1 MRILIT
7 GARGML
13 GRTLVK
19 ELSDHEIYTCDRSDA
34 DIADEAALEKFFS
47 EAQPKVVIHCAAMTA
62 VDRCESEIDTA
73 YRSNVIGTTNV
84 ARLAYKYGA
93 KLIAISTDYVFD
105 GDLDRPYHEFDKA
118 TGGAN
123 VYGQSKWA
131 AEEAVRAHCPNH
143 IIARVSWLYGAGGPS
158 FVHTMLRLADGTRP
172 QLKVVDDQIGNP
184 TSTLAVA
191 REIKEILKRIDIVG
205 TIHLTCEGET
215 SWCGF
220 AKKIFELANVDQKV
234 IPCTSAEYPT
244 PAKRPKNSR
253 LEKRVLRL
261 RGLPPMPQW
270 EDALAEFIESEFPQ
284 NR

>member
-19 ELSDHEIYTCDRSDA
+19 ELSGHEICTCDRSDA
-34 DIADEAALEKFFS
+34 DIADEVALDKIFS

-73 YRSNVIGTTNV
+73 YRTNVIGTTNV
-84 ARLAYKYGA
+84 ARLAYKYGS

-118 TGGAN
+118 TGGSN

-191 REIKEILKRIDIVG
+191 RAIKEILKRIDIVG
-205 TIHLTCEGET
+205 TVHLTCEGET
-215 SWCGF
+215 SWYGF
-220 AKKIFELANVDQKV
+220 ARKIFELANVEQKV
-234 IPCTSAEYPT
+234 VPCTSAEYPT

-270 EDALAEFIESEFPQ
+270 EDALAEFIAGEFPQ
-284 NR
+284 NK